1 MLLIR
6 NWVRASQRFK
16 AMMVLSWPLA
26 YSTSDFCAVLEKWVD
41 FEEIT
46 WTCHGAEELS
56 ALSCYWEGL
65 KEGLSLMG
73 TELLRI
79 KLP

>member
-6 NWVRASQRFK
+6 NWGRASQRFK

-26 YSTSDFCAVLEKWVD
+26 YCIPEFCAILEKWVN

-46 WTCHGAEELS
+46 WTCHGAEKLS
-56 ALSCYWEGL
+56 A
-65 KEGLSLMG
+65 
-73 TELLRI
+73 
-79 KLP
+79 